1 MTTQNE
7 TDGSSTQ
14 KLISYKKLFVLSL
27 CFAVVILFAKAIT
40 LLTCKYI
47 VEFDCPRGWPIS
59 IGYFFTPTIQKVFIA
74 IAVSVFFVLCAFYL
88 EKNDYRL
95 PQIILAGILLVICTN
110 AIQGIETGIYGPV
123 SGSSYSGQYV
133 GFTSEGQ
140 EFYHDI
146 IRIKDP
152 LELFLNYNEI
162 QKTLNQHTHT
172 HPPGAIFLF
181 YFLLKLLKN
190 PGLVSVFLA
199 IISVSLSSFF
209 LYKLLIA
216 EVEPHTA
223 GFVTF
228 LFTLLPAVQIYY
240 LATVDALI
248 ASTLLGTLYYFK
260 LSFGSRKYLLAAV
273 LFLCLSF
280 SLSFVSLFILPVLV
294 LLELIERRS
303 LFCSTIVIGGLF
315 VVHVIVFLL
324 SGYNALVSFRTAS
337 SFENPHGFM
346 LFVHPVNYLFTRLE
360 DIAEPILFFGP
371 LMLFLLVRGLKEAC
385 SSVLFRYS
393 LLGIFTLFM
402 MFATGA
408 YRTGETARA
417 AIFIVPYLLFPVA
430 LYLDS
435 IKLNREAR
443 LQLICFVFAQA
454 LIMQFLGGY
463 HY

>member
-1 MTTQNE
+1 MATKDE
-7 TDGSSTQ
+7 TDFSSTQ
-14 KLISYKKLFVLSL
+14 KLISYKRLLIWSL
-27 CFAVVILFAKAIT
+27 CFAATILCAKAIT
-40 LLTCKYI
+40 LLTCRYI

-59 IGYFFTPTIQKVFIA
+59 IGYFFIPTIQKVFIA
-74 IAVSVFFVLCAFYL
+74 VAVSAFFIVCVLYL

-95 PQIILAGILLVICTN
+95 PHIILAGFLLVIGTN

-162 QKTLNQHTHT
+162 QTTLNQHTHT

-181 YFLLKLLKN
+181 YLLLKLLKN
-190 PGLVSVFLA
+190 PGLVSVFVA
-199 IISVSLSSFF
+199 IVSVSLSACFF
-209 LYKLLIA
+209 YKLLIA

-223 GFVTF
+223 RFVTF
-228 LFTLLPAVQIYY
+228 LFTLLPAIQIYY

-260 LSFGSRKYLLAAV
+260 QSFDSHKYLLAAT
-273 LFLCLSF
+273 LFLCISF
-280 SLSFVSLFILPVLV
+280 SLSFVSLFILPVIV

-303 LFCSTIVIGGLF
+303 LIRSTIVIGGLF
-315 VVHVIVFLL
+315 VVHTIVFLL
-324 SGYNALVSFRTAS
+324 SGYNALQSFRTAS
-337 SFENPHGFM
+337 RFENPHGFM

-371 LMLFLLVRGLKEAC
+371 LMLFLLARGLKDAR
-385 SSVLFRYS
+385 SSVLFRCS

-417 AIFIVPYLLFPVA
+417 AIFIVPYLLFPIA

-435 IKLNREAR
+435 IKLDREAR
-443 LQLICFVFAQA
+443 LQLICFVFAQT
-454 LIMQFLGGY
+454 LIMQFSGGY